1 MVPFIYSLT
10 ERWYVYRVL
19 VAVSDDVD
27 QALEQADFVTSMP
40 GTEDIDAI
48 VTHAYDEADERGPR
62 GESLPPKESDA
73 VQAVRTRLEAAGIPV
88 ESQETYQPVAQGIV
102 DLAVDVDADLVVI
115 GARKRTPVGKA
126 VFGSVTQSVVL
137 DSPVP
142 VTVVRT
148 E

>member
-1 MVPFIYSLT
+1 MYSAT
-10 ERWYVYRVL
+10 RGEHVFRVV

-27 QALEQADFVTSMP
+27 QAERQADFVASLP
-40 GTEDIDAI
+40 GRDDLDVT
-48 VTHAYDEADERGPR
+48 VTHAYDEGDERGPH
-62 GESLPPKESDA
+62 GETLPPEESAGLQAARARLADA
-73 VQAVRTRLEAAGIPV
+73 GLAVETR
-88 ESQETYQPVAQGIV
+88 ETYQPVAKGIV
-102 DLAVDVDADLVVI
+102 DLARDVDADLVVV

-142 VTVVRT
+142 VTVVGT

>member
-1 MVPFIYSLT
+1 
-10 ERWYVYRVL
+10 
-19 VAVSDDVD
+19 
-27 QALEQADFVTSMP
+27 
-40 GTEDIDAI
+40 
-48 VTHAYDEADERGPR
+48 
-62 GESLPPKESDA
+62 
-73 VQAVRTRLEAAGIPV
+73 V
-88 ESQETYQPVAQGIV
+88 E
-102 DLAVDVDADLVVI
+102 VDADLVVV